1 MLLPGLRAVK
11 EEEAMKMY
19 VGGRWIDKPQ
29 KIEVLNPYDNSVV
42 DTVPKAD
49 REDVERA
56 LASAER
62 GAKAMEKLSG
72 YERWRILKKAAEL
85 MAART
90 EEMGRLISTEEGKVI
105 AEGRFEA
112 SRAVETIMGS
122 AEEAKRLHGETVP
135 LDGAPGGAG
144 KFGVTLRVPCG
155 VVAAISPFNFPLNL
169 VCHKVGP
176 ALAAGN
182 AVVVKPATDT
192 PLSALRLAEILLEA
206 GLPPEGI
213 QCITGAGGE
222 IGDTIV
228 SDRRVRKITFTG
240 SRDVGERI
248 LKLAG
253 IKKVTMELGS
263 NSPLIVMPDADLK
276 KVAGAVAATGYANA
290 GQVCISTQ
298 RVIVNEKIY
307 GGLLEALKPEVAAL
321 TTGNQLDEKTKVGP
335 MVREKDA
342 IRVEEWVREA
352 VSTGARVVVGGERR
366 GAIYEPT
373 VVSGVRPE
381 MRISCEELFG
391 PAVAV
396 TPVKGIDEAIALAN
410 DSIYGLAA
418 GIFTEN
424 LEWAMRFAREVRS
437 GNLHVNW
444 GPQWRADLMPYGGL
458 KESGFGKEGPRYA
471 VEEMTELK
479 MVVFHLSL

>member
-1 MLLPGLRAVK
+1 
-11 EEEAMKMY
+11 MKMY
-19 VGGRWIDKPQ
+19 VAGQWVDKPK
-29 KIEVLNPYDNSVV
+29 KIDVVNPYDNSVI
-42 DTVPKAD
+42 DTVPRAD
-49 REDVERA
+49 AADVNRALDSAVRGARA
-56 LASAER
+56 LA
-62 GAKAMEKLSG
+62 GLGG
-72 YERWRILKKAAEL
+72 YERWKILKKAAEL
-85 MAART
+85 LAARQ
-90 EEMGRLISTEEGKVI
+90 EEMGQLISKEEGKVI

-122 AEEAKRLHGETVP
+122 AEEAKRIHGETIP
-135 LDGAPGGAG
+135 LDGAPGSTG
-144 KFGVTLRVPCG
+144 KLGFTLRVPCG

-182 AVVVKPATDT
+182 AVVIKPATDT
-192 PLSALRLAEILLEA
+192 PLSALRLTEILLEA
-206 GLPPEGI
+206 GLPAEGV
-213 QCITGAGGE
+213 QCLTGSGGE
-222 IGDTIV
+222 IGDALV

-248 LKLAG
+248 CRLAG

-263 NSPLIVMPDADLK
+263 NSPVIVMPDADLD
-276 KVAGAVAATGYANA
+276 KVAAAVAATGYANA

-298 RVIVNEKIY
+298 RVLTAGKVY
-307 GGLLEALKPEVAAL
+307 GDFLDALKPRVAAL
-321 TTGNQLDEKTKVGP
+321 VAGNQLDETTKVGP

-342 IRVEEWVREA
+342 VRVEEWVKEA
-352 VSTGARVVVGGERR
+352 VSTGARLVVGGQRR
-366 GAIYEPT
+366 GAIYAPT
-373 VVSGVRPE
+373 VVADVKPE
-381 MRISCEELFG
+381 MRISCDELFG

-396 TPVKGIDEAIALAN
+396 TPFTHIDEAIALAN
-410 DSIYGLAA
+410 DTVYGLSA

-424 LEWAMRFAREVRS
+424 LEWAMKFAREVQS
-437 GNLHVNW
+437 GNLHINW

-479 MVVFHLSL
+479 MVVFHLSS